1 MHNEANNPIKSTDL
15 IISENT
21 NMTFKKY
28 FIQGVLLPYYTIAKN
43 IFSRNSFAYKFFLF
57 LNAVWIAFLII
68 MVVIMIVDCLI

>member
-1 MHNEANNPIKSTDL
+1 MHNEANNLIKSNDL

-43 IFSRNSFAYKFFLF
+43 IFSPNSFAYKLFLF
-57 LNAVWIAFLII
+57 LNAVWITFLITI
-68 MVVIMIVDCLI
+68 VIVMMIDCLI